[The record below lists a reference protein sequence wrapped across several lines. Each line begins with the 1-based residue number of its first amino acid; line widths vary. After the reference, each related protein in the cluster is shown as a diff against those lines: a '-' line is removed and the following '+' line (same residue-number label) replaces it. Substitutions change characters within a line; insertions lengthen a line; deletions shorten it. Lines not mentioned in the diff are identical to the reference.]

1 MTCIPIRLLQ
11 ELLEIEKDR
20 RAFIVMKCLVHCLV
34 LQLSSFPSLCKNQ
47 LFSGFDKCRSQTP
60 VTSSMAVGAWEC
72 CKSKSN
78 SLHFISPHT
87 ARNFWHQAR
96 KKKTLFIVNAVY
108 VGSSWGQ
115 WDNERRETGS
125 DLLIISSLCCSV
137 LFFLIVCNSEVWV
150 KSDRGEPGIAI
161 REETLLLLSAIHSK
175 IIQFLRLLNRPCLA
189 PINAERSRHCSP
201 WLNYS
206 SINQ

>member
-78 SLHFISPHT
+78 SLHFISSLHT
-87 ARNFWHQAR
+87 LREISDTRQE
-96 KKKTLFIVNAVY
+96 KKNTFHGECCVCEFI
-108 VGSSWGQ
+108 
-115 WDNERRETGS
+115 
-125 DLLIISSLCCSV
+125 
-137 LFFLIVCNSEVWV
+137 
-150 KSDRGEPGIAI
+150 
-161 REETLLLLSAIHSK
+161 
-175 IIQFLRLLNRPCLA
+175 LRPVR
-189 PINAERSRHCSP
+189 
-201 WLNYS
+201 
-206 SINQ
+206 